1 MSFLK
6 SNIPLS
12 SKTAFIALSAL
23 TFFFSAQVSLTIYID
38 SSFLKDAIE
47 HTPSMAQ
54 MKLWSDPEHLVGAI
68 YTLASLVTLL
78 GLLYAP
84 RVLRRVG
91 NYRWTLSVIII
102 YTTMLFGLALFSSAW
117 LIIPIFI
124 FASAMTSVL
133 YFNIDVFL
141 ERYSKDADTGSIRGL
156 FLMIG
161 SIAWLLPP
169 LLAGRIIDTM
179 GFSVVYLSG
188 AILMLPALFIMM
200 RYFSNFPDLSYDDAP
215 LVMSKAQSR
224 AHPDIH
230 NILITNFF
238 LHFFYA
244 WMVIYTP
251 LYLHNHVGFSYQQ
264 IGLMLTSALLAFV
277 LFPYPAGRIADK
289 WLGEKELLVFGFLL
303 MAITSA
309 IVPLLAGAGAVFSL
323 WVLVLFFGRMGASIV
338 ETMTEAY
345 FFKKIDGHDA
355 GLIGYFR
362 RSRPLAFIVAPV
374 LASILLEFNIVAIE
388 GLFTVLAGIML
399 FAIYFP
405 LRLVDTK

>member
-1 MSFLK
+1 MSFFK
-6 SNIPLS
+6 SSVSLS
-12 SKTAFIALSAL
+12 SKSAFIALSAL

-38 SSFLKDAIE
+38 SSFLKDAIQN
-47 HTPSMAQ
+47 TPSMAES
-54 MKLWSDPEHLVGAI
+54 KLWDDPEHLVGAI
-68 YTLASLVTLL
+68 YTLASLMTLL

-84 RVLRRVG
+84 RILRKVG
-91 NYRWTLSVIII
+91 NYRWTLSIIVL
-102 YTTMLFGLALFSSAW
+102 YTTMLFGLALFNSAW

-124 FASAMTSVL
+124 FAAAMTSVL

-141 ERYSKDADTGSIRGL
+141 ERYSKDSDTGSIRGL

-169 LLAGRIIDTM
+169 LLAGRIIDSM
-179 GFSVVYLSG
+179 GFSVVYFIA
-188 AILMLPALFIMM
+188 AILMLPAVFIMM
-200 RYFSNFPDLSYDDAP
+200 RYFSDFKDLSYDDAP
-215 LVMSKAQSR
+215 LVMSRTQSR

-230 NILITNFF
+230 NILIANFF

-244 WMVIYTP
+244 WMIIYTP

-264 IGLMLTSALLAFV
+264 IGLMLTCALFAFV

-289 WLGEKELLVFGFLL
+289 WLGEKEMLVFGFML
-303 MAITSA
+303 MAFSSA
-309 IVPLLAGAGAVFSL
+309 ILPHLFGTTATMAV
-323 WVLVLFFGRMGASIV
+323 WALVLFSGRMGASIV

-362 RSRPLAFIVAPV
+362 RSRPLAFIVAPI
-374 LASILLEFNIVAIE
+374 LASLLLEFHIVPIE
-388 GLFTVLAGIML
+388 GLFTILAGVML
-399 FAIYFP
+399 LAIYFP
-405 LRLVDTK
+405 LQLVDTK